1 MLLCSAHVLGNGN
14 DRRQQQMQ
22 GGTRLYHSTSKGEIV
37 ENKQLNLSE
46 PENIMGTMD
55 VNPLLIKLSIP
66 MMISMLVQA
75 LYNVVDSIFVA
86 RVSENALTA
95 VSLAFS
101 LQNLMFAVGIGTGVG
116 VNALLSKS
124 LGEKNQYRA
133 NKTAENGLFLALCSY
148 LVFLVLGLTVVRPYF
163 YAQTADADIAEQ
175 GIRYLTICC
184 VLSLGMFMQ
193 VMNEKLLAATSRT
206 TLSMISQ
213 LVGAVVNIILDPI
226 FIFGYCGEALSGTTG
241 AALATVIG
249 QFCGAGVS
257 FYLNLRKNPDIQLDF
272 KGFRPSAE
280 AIKRI
285 YVVGLP
291 SIAMQCVG
299 SVMTFLMNQIL
310 MAFTATAVAVFGV
323 YFKLQSFVF
332 MPIFGMNNGMVPI
345 ISYNY
350 GARKPERVKKT
361 IRLAVFYAEC
371 IMLVGF
377 CIFQFL
383 PDKLLGLFA
392 ASDAMLAIGVPA
404 LRIICPH
411 FLLAGAGIVLS
422 SVFQALGNGVF
433 SLTVSICRQL
443 VVLIPAA
450 WLLSRTGEVNMV
462 WWAFIIAEVASL
474 ALSLVFMARINRTV
488 IVPLSEK
495 QDAAV

>member
-1 MLLCSAHVLGNGN
+1 M
-14 DRRQQQMQ
+14 
-22 GGTRLYHSTSKGEIV
+22 

-101 LQNLMFAVGIGTGVG
+101 LQNMMFAVGIGTGVG

-213 LVGAVVNIILDPI
+213 LVGAIVNIILDPI

-392 ASDAMLAIGVPA
+392 ASDAMLAIGIPA

-462 WWAFIIAEVASL
+462 WWSFIIAEVVSL
-474 ALSLVFMARINRTV
+474 TLSLIFMARINRTV
-488 IVPLSEK
+488 IVPLYEE

>member
-1 MLLCSAHVLGNGN
+1 M
-14 DRRQQQMQ
+14 
-22 GGTRLYHSTSKGEIV
+22 

-124 LGEKNQYRA
+124 LGEKNQSRA

-213 LVGAVVNIILDPI
+213 LVGAIVNIILDPI

-392 ASDAMLAIGVPA
+392 AGDAMLAIGVPA

-462 WWAFIIAEVASL
+462 WWAFIIAEVVSL